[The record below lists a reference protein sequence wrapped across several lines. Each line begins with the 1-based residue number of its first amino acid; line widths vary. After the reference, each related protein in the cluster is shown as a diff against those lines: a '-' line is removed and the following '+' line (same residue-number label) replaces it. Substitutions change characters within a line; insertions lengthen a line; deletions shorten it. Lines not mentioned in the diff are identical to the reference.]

1 MTRMPI
7 LERAFAK
14 GLQWQWKTRSPRGGR
29 VAALPHAPR
38 RKRRPPDPLLARADT
53 RPPARAALHE
63 ADVAIMASAVL
74 LSPLCRRDERA
85 TSELD
90 QKDMR
95 TPREGMDR
103 VLLRDRAL
111 RRGLSPDEPILSL
124 CVPEAECARDPRT
137 EKTAPSGAHRQMR
150 GTERVTSPAPL
161 PRGVA
166 GCPRRRG
173 SRRRRGCSGSGEG
186 PPLPNCRSALH
197 DHCPQEQLH
206 FAGRWSTRG
215 FDTIT
220 VVCPVTCSRDPSSR
234 SSANEAAGSLDAYGR
249 CIRGH
254 SDMNGYSVNWPAE
267 RCRPDT
273 GGRSRQPGGAGRA
286 EGLPK

>member
-1 MTRMPI
+1 MQKGCNGNGRPGPHKGAGLRPCPTRLDGSAAHLTPFMRGP
-7 LERAFAK
+7 
-14 GLQWQWKTRSPRGGR
+14 TPR
-29 VAALPHAPR
+29 
-38 RKRRPPDPLLARADT
+38 T
-53 RPPARAALHE
+53 PARAARHE

-74 LSPLCRRDERA
+74 LSPLCRCDERA
-85 TSELD
+85 TSELG

-103 VLLRDRAL
+103 DFLRDRAL
-111 RRGLSPDEPILSL
+111 RRGLSPGEPSPCP

-137 EKTAPSGAHRQMR
+137 ETTAPSGAHRQMR
-150 GTERVTSPAPL
+150 GTERVTSPAPF

-173 SRRRRGCSGSGEG
+173 SRRRRGGSGSGEG
-186 PPLPNCRSALH
+186 LPLPKCHSALH
-197 DHCPQEQLH
+197 DHWPQEQLH

-215 FDTIT
+215 FGTIT

-234 SSANEAAGSLDAYGR
+234 SSAKEAAGSLDAYGR
-249 CIRGH
+249 CIRVR
-254 SDMNGYSVNWPAE
+254 SDINGYRVNWPAE